1 MKLDQRQPP
10 NPTRCIQVPRVHSDR
25 NLVPAGAPQYV
36 ARVMNPN
43 TRSKIRRTIGR
54 AAPVLTLAAS
64 LGVLSTGC
72 RIEAP
77 ERTEAEERA
86 RSTGYRGILLADA
99 DSRPDFVLTDVRGDA
114 FDFRAETEGKLA
126 LLFFGYTYCPDI
138 CPVHMAS
145 LAAVKRDL
153 SVSEQR
159 GMRVIFVTADP
170 RRDTPERLREWLGN
184 FDRDF
189 VGLRGSEAEVDSI
202 MMSLGLP
209 PAIRDTA
216 SGPDYAVGH
225 ASQVIAFPPGD
236 GFRVIY
242 PFGTRQADWKH
253 DLPRLLNP

>member
-1 MKLDQRQPP
+1 LISCR
-10 NPTRCIQVPRVHSDR
+10 TAAFTALLAGVA
-25 NLVPAGAPQYV
+25 LLPAA
-36 ARVMNPN
+36 
-43 TRSKIRRTIGR
+43 
-54 AAPVLTLAAS
+54 
-64 LGVLSTGC
+64 C

-86 RSTGYRGILLADA
+86 RTTGYRGILLTDA
-99 DSRPDFVLTDVRGDA
+99 DRRPDFVLTDVHGGA

-126 LLFFGYTYCPDI
+126 LLFFGYTYCPDV

-153 SVSEQR
+153 SVDDQR
-159 GMRVIFVTADP
+159 AMQVIFVTADP
-170 RRDTPERLREWLGN
+170 QRDTPERLLEWLGN
-184 FDRDF
+184 FDPDF

-202 MMSLGLP
+202 MLGLGLP

-236 GFRVIY
+236 EFRVIY
-242 PFGTRQADWKH
+242 PFGTRQADWQH
-253 DLPRLLNP
+253 DLPKLLHP

>member
-1 MKLDQRQPP
+1 
-10 NPTRCIQVPRVHSDR
+10 
-25 NLVPAGAPQYV
+25 
-36 ARVMNPN
+36 MNPN

-86 RSTGYRGILLADA
+86 RSTGYRGILLAD
-99 DSRPDFVLTDVRGDA
+99 SGPRPDFVLTDVRGEA

-153 SVSEQR
+153 SVNEQR
-159 GMRVIFVTADP
+159 GMQVIFVTADP

-253 DLPRLLNP
+253 DLPKLLSQ